1 MKNKNNP
8 YGDDAGTRV
17 GHPSEPKRANKSSS
31 KESTKGAGKSMGSGQ
46 EGMRGA
52 AKHQAPGKSGEEPRV
67 ASKDQH
73 VSGYGSE
80 KGKPKRSSDQR

>member
-1 MKNKNNP
+1 
-8 YGDDAGTRV
+8 
-17 GHPSEPKRANKSSS
+17 
-31 KESTKGAGKSMGSGQ
+31 MGSGQ